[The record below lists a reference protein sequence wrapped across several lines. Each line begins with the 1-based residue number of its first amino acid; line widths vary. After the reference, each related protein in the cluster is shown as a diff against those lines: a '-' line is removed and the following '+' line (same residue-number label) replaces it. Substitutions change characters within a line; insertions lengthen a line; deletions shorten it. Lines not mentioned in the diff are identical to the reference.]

1 MKTNTIIVSFTNG
14 SVPPQYAYRYQIIF
28 SEEDGNA
35 ELKLFK
41 GYDTD
46 EKMIVSE
53 RKKFNV
59 EIFLKLVS
67 LLNTKEIPLKNQVM
81 VGGSER
87 SIEVNS
93 KKMIINPDDDFGIS
107 VFNRFLE
114 LYSADFLNQINNN
127 LNL

>member
-1 MKTNTIIVSFTNG
+1 MKANTIIVSFNNG

-59 EIFLKLVS
+59 EIFLKLLS

-114 LYSADFLNQINNN
+114 LYSADFLTQINNN

>member
-59 EIFLKLVS
+59 EIFLKLLS

-107 VFNRFLE
+107 IFNRFLE
-114 LYSADFLNQINNN
+114 LYSTDFLNQINNN

>member
-59 EIFLKLVS
+59 EIFLKLLS

>member
-28 SEEDGNA
+28 SGEDRNA

-59 EIFLKLVS
+59 EIFLKLLS
-67 LLNTKEIPLKNQVM
+67 LLNTKEISLKNQVM

-93 KKMIINPDDDFGIS
+93 KKMIIYPDDDFGIS

>member
-59 EIFLKLVS
+59 EIFLKLLS

-114 LYSADFLNQINNN
+114 LYSADFLTQINNN